1 MRKLK
6 IVSDSSSDLLKLD
19 NADFDFSPMILSASQ
34 SRALYPVPT
43 IQPV

>member
-19 NADFDFSPMILSASQ
+19 NADFDFSPMKILTDE
-34 SRALYPVPT
+34 REFVDD
-43 IQPV
+43 